1 MVPADG
7 QPVGHETVWQPQG
20 AGQGAHT
27 SENFRA
33 LGHTPVQFIQVSQGC
48 AHKAPEGFQA
58 LECPAWAALPQI
70 ELNKLFYQFTNKN
83 SFL

>member
-7 QPVGHETVWQPQG
+7 QPTGHETVWQPKG

-33 LGHTPVQFIQVSQGC
+33 LGHTPVQFIQVSS
-48 AHKAPEGFQA
+48 H
-58 LECPAWAALPQI
+58 
-70 ELNKLFYQFTNKN
+70 YQY
-83 SFL
+83 

>member
-7 QPVGHETVWQPQG
+7 QPTGHETVWQPKG

-33 LGHTPVQFIQVSQGC
+33 LGHTPVQFIQVSSHYQYWEILGY
-48 AHKAPEGFQA
+48 
-58 LECPAWAALPQI
+58 
-70 ELNKLFYQFTNKN
+70 ELY
-83 SFL
+83 